1 MGEIYIDRKLTTGLT
16 YEATS
21 GTVTVSNEDLVTFNA
36 LTGTLR
42 RTRWFEVYPGDTV
55 TASVQMKGANS
66 TLRLYTSDAYNSE
79 DIVSYVESDS
89 VSDLKT
95 YSVSYTL
102 PVNSSAKLVGI
113 GFLVTNGVGLFY
125 NPKISIQQSRQT
137 PNLIACGLV
146 NMVTGEVSPNF
157 PSFGISS
164 TTLTSN
170 KMVVQLD
177 QLFKGTTVRPLAY
190 GIDGTPS
197 VFQHAYK
204 LVCSDI
210 TYTNGI
216 VTFYLY
222 YVNSSGV
229 VVAPPANTSAQFLVY
244 Y

>member
-1 MGEIYIDRKLTTGLT
+1 MEIYIDRRLTNGLT
-16 YEATS
+16 YEANS
-21 GTVTVSNEDLVTFNA
+21 GTVSVSNENLVTFNA

-66 TLRLYTSDAYNSE
+66 SLRLYTSDAYNSE

-95 YSVSYTL
+95 YSLSFTL

-146 NMVTGEVSPNF
+146 DMATNIVHSDF
-157 PSFGISS
+157 PSFGVSK
-164 TTLTSN
+164 TTLSSN
-170 KMVVQLD
+170 KIVVTLS
-177 QLFKGTTVRPLAY
+177 QLFKGMSVRPIAL
-190 GIDGTPS
+190 GVDGTSSNFP
-197 VFQHAYK
+197 HGYK

-210 TYTNGI
+210 TYTNG
-216 VTFYLY
+216 VATFNLY
-222 YVNSSGV
+222 YVNSSGTI
-229 VVAPPANTSAQFLVY
+229 VAPPAGSYAQFFVY